1 MTVIHLVGFH
11 IVDQV
16 QSCCLRK
23 FSRSLR
29 HFFLGAQGKICHDHS
44 GGFGRLGKTIR
55 GVNCENLARG
65 AGFGAEIFHETLIW
79 STINQQFG
87 IKHSKK

>member
-1 MTVIHLVGFH
+1 M
-11 IVDQV
+11 
-16 QSCCLRK
+16 
-23 FSRSLR
+23 
-29 HFFLGAQGKICHDHS
+29 
-44 GGFGRLGKTIR
+44 IR
-55 GVNCENLARG
+55 RVNCENLSRG